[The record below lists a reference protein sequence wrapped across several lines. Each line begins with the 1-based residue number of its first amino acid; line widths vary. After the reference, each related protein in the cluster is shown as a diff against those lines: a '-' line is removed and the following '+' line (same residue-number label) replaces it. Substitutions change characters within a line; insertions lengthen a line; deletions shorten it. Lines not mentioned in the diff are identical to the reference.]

1 MKILYIVGA
10 VSLVSLLSYA
20 GFSYHGQKQLAVQL
34 NQLLDDTLKE
44 KEQLQASVEQMQTQ
58 LKEKEDRLAGLVDVE
73 GMKTALLNAQVNI
86 ANLNKELERFNRDR
100 ASLQEANISLTTRLA
115 NTTKEYMRSMDEL
128 KIAQDLAAKLNKGL
142 SPDKKK
148 LDDAYKSVEDK
159 NKELGRQKQ
168 ELDSLKASS
177 DSLIAS
183 NKALEKKLKDLESS
197 RGSLVQN
204 VDNLQQELGERE
216 APAKKLQDTIASLR
230 RELSRKEEQIAD
242 LENRLTQQA
251 ASPAKA
257 LISASDKKSGDLL
270 KGEMDRLSGILIRKE
285 FEIDS
290 AKKEALAAKEEL
302 VALQSKL
309 AGVQDNLY
317 SSRVNQEK
325 LKELEN
331 QRIFLQAQLNQVQ
344 QDLSKKKELVESLQ
358 KNLDYLTA
366 QVDKKDREKAG
377 LDARLSLL
385 DASSR
390 QDIDK
395 EKKRSQESDI
405 MYNSLKTQLSQF
417 SDEISLKE
425 AEIENNRKEA
435 AGLREEL
442 ASLRV
447 RAAQLENDLLESR
460 DSQKKIMGDLQAA
473 VRLNAVLQERIKFA
487 PAGGETGY
495 PVSSQEDKKK
505 ADELKRRI
513 EVILEPDKQ
522 R

>member
-10 VSLVSLLSYA
+10 VATASLLSYA

-44 KEQLQASVEQMQTQ
+44 KEQLQISLEQMQTQ
-58 LKEKEDRLAGLVDVE
+58 LKEKEDRLAGLADVE
-73 GMKTALLNAQVNI
+73 GIKTALINAQANI
-86 ANLNKELERFNRDR
+86 SNLNKDLERFNRDR
-100 ASLQEANISLTTRLA
+100 AALQEANISLTTRLN
-115 NTTKEYMRSMDEL
+115 NTTKEYMRSIDEL
-128 KIAQDLAAKLNKGL
+128 KTAQDLVAKLNKGL

-148 LDDAYKSVEDK
+148 LDDAFKSVEDK
-159 NKELGRQKQ
+159 NKELAQQKQ

-183 NKALEKKLKDLESS
+183 NKALEKKLKDLESA

-204 VDNLQQELGERE
+204 VDNLQQELGDRE

-242 LENRLTQQA
+242 LENKLAGQA
-251 ASPAKA
+251 VSPAKA
-257 LISASDKKSGDLL
+257 SAASSDKRSGEL

-344 QDLSKKKELVESLQ
+344 QDLSKKKELVDSLQ
-358 KNLDYLTA
+358 KNIDYLSN
-366 QVDKKDREKAG
+366 QVDKKDREKAS

-390 QDIDK
+390 QDIEK
-395 EKKRSQESDI
+395 EKKRSQESDM
-405 MYNSLKTQLSQF
+405 MYNSLKSQLSQF

-425 AEIENNRKEA
+425 AEIENNRKEV
-435 AGLREEL
+435 AGLKEEL
-442 ASLRV
+442 SDLRV
-447 RAAQLENDLLESR
+447 KAAQLETELLESR
-460 DSQKKIMGDLQAA
+460 EGQKRIMGDLQAA
-473 VRLNAVLQERIKFA
+473 VRLNAVLQERIKYA
-487 PAGGETGY
+487 PAGQETGY
-495 PVSSQEDKKK
+495 PVSSPEDKKK